1 MDEKVFLKT
10 ENDGLWQNNPHL
22 AFGILLFISI
32 ILFFLI
38 FIICSF
44 FFSSGVVIFILTIIF
59 FACCGIIPAKI
70 NNDKNISKSIGFIKR
85 NNNWYAIKLMYDQS
99 EAGNILN
106 MPSGSVAQTAS
117 VSHNYKVASNIQKN
131 EKKIK
136 DERNDKTVYIK
147 VLDEVLKTFEDDK
160 FSKPIY
166 SEIDKKLDSSLNGY
180 SFNEIYTINGT
191 LCGYIILKNLSVE
204 KVDKKYITLS
214 FDDERGNRSSVKFR
228 NVYKGLVEEINN
240 N

>member
-1 MDEKVFLKT
+1 M
-10 ENDGLWQNNPHL
+10 
-22 AFGILLFISI
+22 
-32 ILFFLI
+32 
-38 FIICSF
+38 
-44 FFSSGVVIFILTIIF
+44 
-59 FACCGIIPAKI
+59 
-70 NNDKNISKSIGFIKR
+70 
-85 NNNWYAIKLMYDQS
+85 
-99 EAGNILN
+99 
-106 MPSGSVAQTAS
+106 
-117 VSHNYKVASNIQKN
+117 
-131 EKKIK
+131 
-136 DERNDKTVYIK
+136 YIK
-147 VLDEVLKTFEDDK
+147 VLDEVLKTLEDDK